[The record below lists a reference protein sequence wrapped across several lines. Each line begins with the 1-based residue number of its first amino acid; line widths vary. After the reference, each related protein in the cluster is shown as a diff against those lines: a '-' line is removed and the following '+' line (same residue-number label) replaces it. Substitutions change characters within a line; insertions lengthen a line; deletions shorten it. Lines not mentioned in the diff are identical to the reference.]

1 MQYMCGDDEINCY
14 NKLFFSESSEDE
26 TMIVKKARRAGKD
39 NPLIQKVIV
48 LADCQQQIQV

>member
-1 MQYMCGDDEINCY
+1 MCGDDEINCY